1 MMKLTLKGYGAKILN
16 FNQLYFGDLENDF
29 LQGQFCFQ
37 ERKILVTVF
46 SIPMYRLRKKNSAI
60 GLKKPIPMGNNNG
73 IHVNMT
79 FDVPDSAICDRW
91 ICSRQECKPDLKS
104 LHTKENLIEIL
115 NVGLKSRGI
124 DCKIEWVEII

>member
-1 MMKLTLKGYGAKILN
+1 MKLTLKGYGTKILN
-16 FNQLYFGDLENDF
+16 FNQQYFGDLENDF

-73 IHVNMT
+73 IQVNLC
-79 FDVPDSAICDRW
+79 FDYCDSELCKRW
-91 ICSRQECKPDLKS
+91 ICSRQEYGSDLKS
-104 LHTKENLIEIL
+104 RHTKKNLIEIL
-115 NVGLKSRGI
+115 NDGLKSQGI
-124 DCKIEWVEII
+124 DCKIEEVEII